1 MYNGLGFHFAWEVT
15 VAGGMALPSALELL
29 HLLSLSFLEE
39 GGGEKWTAPLYPY
52 DTALGPSVLLFL
64 VRLVDHMLQR
74 AHFGILLGLLG
85 MTAAGNC
92 SSLAAVQTSSDLS
105 MR

>member
-39 GGGEKWTAPLYPY
+39 GEGEKWTVPLYLY
-52 DTALGPSVLLFL
+52 DTALRPSVLLIL
-64 VRLVDHMLQR
+64 VQFVDRMLQR
-74 AHFGILLGLLG
+74 AHFGIPLRRLW
-85 MTAAGNC
+85 MNAASNC
-92 SSLAAVQTSSDLS
+92 SSLAAAQTSSDLS
-105 MR
+105 KS